1 MEKRAHKKQKSNKT
15 RLFLPIFIA
24 LIMITS
30 ILGFMHSPD
39 TEQQY
44 KYNGHLFTQTDKG
57 WVTYVNNRPL
67 SLAYDPQSLES
78 ISIDDISLS
87 ELNSAQK
94 TYLSTNPEDNLN
106 QVALY
111 NFQQNIIPLLSTR
124 LVTSC
129 TVDIP
134 KCSEKPI
141 KTCEDASDDVKVV
154 ILESSNQTAVKYK
167 DNCLI
172 IQGKNQN
179 LTQATDKLTLKLWGI
194 I

>member
-15 RLFLPIFIA
+15 RLFLPVFIA
-24 LIMITS
+24 IIMITS
-30 ILGFMHSPD
+30 ILGFMNSPD

-44 KYNGHLFTQTDKG
+44 KYNDHLFTQTDKG
-57 WVTYVNNRPL
+57 WITYVNNRPL
-67 SLAYDPQSLES
+67 LLAYDPQSLES

-111 NFQQNIIPLLSTR
+111 NFQQNIIPLLSAR

-134 KCSEKPI
+134 QCSEKPI
-141 KTCEDASDDVKVV
+141 KTCEDASDDVKV
-154 ILESSNQTAVKYK
+154 IIIKSSNQTAVKYR
-167 DNCLI
+167 DNCLT

-179 LTQATDKLTLKLWGI
+179 LTQATDKLTLRLWSI